1 MVASRATLPDL
12 DALDPHELKA
22 LILAQH
28 KQLTTQEERILTQ
41 NEQLASR
48 DAEIEHLKLLIAK
61 LRRMQFGRSS
71 EKLDRQIEQ
80 LELRLVELE
89 ESRSKES
96 LERETSAAERAVA
109 RPARRPLPEHLL
121 REVQTYLPKE
131 EACPDC
137 GGKLKRLGEDASE
150 ILEYVRERI
159 KVIRQ
164 VRPKLACA
172 GCDRIVQAA
181 APSRPIARS
190 VAGPGLLAHVLISKY
205 GDHLPLYRQAQ
216 IYAREGVD
224 LDRSTLAEW
233 VGGCS
238 RLLQPLVETLRRH
251 VMSSDKLHGDDTPVP
266 VLAPGLGKTKTG
278 RLWTYVRDDRP
289 AGDPAPP
296 AVWFCY
302 SPDRKGE
309 HPREHLSSFSG
320 TLQADGY
327 AGFEQ
332 IYETGRIQEAACWA
346 HVRRKF
352 YDLQA
357 AHTSPVAVEAIE
369 RIAGLYA
376 IESEIRG
383 RSPEER
389 RAIRNLRSRPLL
401 DSLKQWLEEILGKLS
416 RKSDTAL
423 AVRYALGRWE
433 ALLRYCDNGRLEID
447 NNAAER
453 ALRVVALGRKNFL
466 FAGSDDG
473 GESAAAMYS
482 LIGTAKLNGL
492 DPESYLRNVL
502 SRIADHPINRIE
514 ELLPWNVAA
523 EAAAHSLHAA

>member
-1 MVASRATLPDL
+1 MVASGATLPDL
-12 DALDPHELKA
+12 DALDPNELKS
-22 LILAQH
+22 LIVAQH
-28 KQLTTQEERILTQ
+28 KQILAHH
-41 NEQLASR
+41 EQLQAKDEQLLSR

-61 LRRMQFGRSS
+61 LRRMQFGSSS
-71 EKLDRQIEQ
+71 EKVGRQIEQ

-89 ESRSKES
+89 ESRTKES
-96 LERETSAAERAVA
+96 LEREGSAAERTVA
-109 RPARRPLPEHLL
+109 RPARRPLPEHLR

-172 GCDRIVQAA
+172 GCDRILQAA

-205 GDHLPLYRQAQ
+205 GDHLPLYRQTQ

-233 VGGCS
+233 VGGSS

-251 VMSSDKLHGDDTPVP
+251 VMSCDKLHADDTPVP

-289 AGDPAPP
+289 AGDATPP

-309 HPREHLSSFSG
+309 HPKEHLSSFSG

-352 YDLQA
+352 YDLQV
-357 AHTSPVAVEAIE
+357 AHKSPVAMEALE

-383 RSPEER
+383 RSPDER
-389 RAIRNLRSRPLL
+389 REIRNLRSRPLL
-401 DSLKQWLEEILGKLS
+401 DSLKQWLEETLGKLS

-466 FAGSDDG
+466 FAGSDGG

-523 EAAAHSLHAA
+523 EAPAGSLHAA